1 MDYKTSFAAI
11 MSYALER
18 DLISC
23 SVAEVI
29 NLMKSEYKTEDFIL
43 AVDRQLL
50 SLYSTKLTFGK
61 YNKMIEDTLHSIM
74 KRCSTMGWILPIKKS

>member
-29 NLMKSEYKTEDFIL
+29 NLMKSEHKTEDFTL
-43 AVDRQLL
+43 AEMAFTERL
-50 SLYSTKLTFGK
+50 
-61 YNKMIEDTLHSIM
+61 
-74 KRCSTMGWILPIKKS
+74 